1 MESSI
6 SSDWHDLEISSL
18 KLPERTLVC
27 ENKVVVVATA
37 AAAVES
43 SELVVVGK
51 QTAAAVVARVL
62 VVAAA
67 STAAAVAEDV
77 AERAA
82 VVENV
87 RGAERLTRTT
97 TVRLVDA
104 PSSWSAVAWA
114 LSSEVISAL
123 QPLMMMPPW
132 SLYLHQHCFWPTLA
146 CHQTR

>member
-27 ENKVVVVATA
+27 ENKVVVVVTV
-37 AAAVES
+37 AAVES

-114 LSSEVISAL
+114 LSSEVILAL
-123 QPLMMMPPW
+123 QPLMMMRR
-132 SLYLHQHCFWPTLA
+132 CA
-146 CHQTR
+146 R

>member
-67 STAAAVAEDV
+67 STAAAVAE
-77 AERAA
+77 
-82 VVENV
+82 NV

-114 LSSEVISAL
+114 LSSEVILAL